1 MKEEKTQI
9 VESIELIRNTI
20 DLSRKRL
27 QRDAAMPFIIWG
39 WTAVAVSLAV
49 WYALYVTGDVRWNW
63 LWMVIPVIGGC
74 GLWLCSKAKTDRTL
88 TRTWVDRVMGCLW
101 VTLGAVAFTYSCLS
115 VWGLVPI
122 LYTVLLL
129 MGIGTAVSGLVM
141 KSWLLI
147 LAGFIMAMVFAPTTL
162 LVKGVDGILIFAA
175 AFLVTMVI
183 PGHVF
188 HAQNTKQD
196 E

>member
-9 VESIELIRNTI
+9 TENIELIRNTI

-27 QRDAAMPFIIWG
+27 QRDAAIPFIIWG
-39 WTAVAVSLAV
+39 WTTVAVSLAV
-49 WYALYVTGDVRWNW
+49 WYALYATGNGHWNRLW
-63 LWMVIPVIGGC
+63 LAIPVIGGC
-74 GLWLCSKAKTDRTL
+74 GLWLCLRARTGKTL
-88 TRTWVDRVMGCLW
+88 TRTWVDRVMSCLW
-101 VTLGAVAFTYSCLS
+101 MTLGVMALPYSFMTAF
-115 VWGLVPI
+115 VPIPI
-122 LYTVLLL
+122 LYTVLLM

-147 LAGFIMAMVFAPTTL
+147 VAGFMMAMVFAPVTL
-162 LVKGVDGILIFAA
+162 LVKGVDSILVFAA
-175 AFLVTMVI
+175 AFFVAMVI

-188 HAQNTKQD
+188 HMQNKKQD